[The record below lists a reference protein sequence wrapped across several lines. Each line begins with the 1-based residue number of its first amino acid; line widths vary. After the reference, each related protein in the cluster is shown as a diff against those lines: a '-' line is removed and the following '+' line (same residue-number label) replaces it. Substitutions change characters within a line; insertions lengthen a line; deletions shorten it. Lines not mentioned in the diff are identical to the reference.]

1 MELNVSFEEFDD
13 YLLSQKVPIIHQI
26 WFGTFDNKY
35 KSRKIWKSLQPYRD
49 SWTIKNPNLCH
60 VIWNREKSLE
70 LVQHHYSEYT
80 ELFHKYKYEVQR
92 CDMIRYCI
100 LHRYGGIY
108 ADMDYKCKKPFG
120 EVFEKWNKHDLYLV
134 QTPNSFNN
142 DFCVSN
148 SLMIAR
154 VKDHM
159 FWKILLLE
167 MNRVHDSYSIMSK
180 HIQIML
186 TTGPKILSKVYSI
199 YRFRYKLG
207 FLPHELFH
215 PLSLKKLVLEPEEE
229 KKVYAIHIG
238 NGGWESTDSKFIN
251 FLYIHLK
258 LILSIIC
265 ILVFPQILL
274 SIFILSPSYN

>member
-1 MELNVSFEEFDD
+1 MELNVSFEEFDK
-13 YLLSQKVPIIHQI
+13 YLLSQHLPIIHQI
-26 WFGTFDNKY
+26 WFGTFDDKY
-35 KSRKIWKSLQPYRD
+35 KSKKIWKNLRPYRE
-49 SWTIKNPNLCH
+49 SWTINNPNWCH
-60 VIWNREKSLE
+60 VIWNRKKSVE
-70 LVQHHYSEYT
+70 LVQTYYSEYT

-108 ADMDYKCKKPFG
+108 ADMDYRCKKPFDQ
-120 EVFEKWNKHDLYLV
+120 VYDIWNKYDLYFV

-180 HIQIML
+180 HIEIML
-186 TTGPKILSKVYSI
+186 TTGPKVLSKIYSI

-207 FLPHELFH
+207 FLPHHLFH
-215 PLSLKKLVLEPEEE
+215 PLSLKKLILEPEEE
-229 KKVYAIHIG
+229 KEVYAIHKVF
-238 NGGWESTDSKFIN
+238 GGWESTDSKFIN

-258 LILSIIC
+258 LILFIIC
-265 ILVFPQILL
+265 ILVFPQLLL
-274 SIFILSPSYN
+274 SLIKQ